1 MKFVHVLR
9 VIEGI
14 FNIEG
19 YGIDGIEQCTNALT
33 QALVFIHGFNCDL
46 ATALG
51 RVVGCPSLG
60 VNMLRHCMS
69 ASLFHTEV
77 PLKGM

>member
-1 MKFVHVLR
+1 MKFVHVLT
-9 VIEGI
+9 VVEG
-14 FNIEG
+14 FNMEG
-19 YGIDGIEQCTNALT
+19 YGIDGIEQCTSALT

-60 VNMLRHCMS
+60 VKM
-69 ASLFHTEV
+69 
-77 PLKGM
+77 G